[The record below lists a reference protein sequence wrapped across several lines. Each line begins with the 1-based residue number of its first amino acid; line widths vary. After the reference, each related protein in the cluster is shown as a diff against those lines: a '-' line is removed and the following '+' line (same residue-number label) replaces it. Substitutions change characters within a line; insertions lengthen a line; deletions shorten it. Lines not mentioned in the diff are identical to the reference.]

1 MPLCSSSGGG
11 FHLIVNEVEV
21 TSASD
26 TFTGGELG
34 TVEKRILCNYEY
46 IFSFHFKY
54 IYIYI
59 YMHKYYAYII

>member
-21 TSASD
+21 TSVSD

-34 TVEKRILCNYEY
+34 TGKQKDSTYVNGSIKNEN
-46 IFSFHFKY
+46 
-54 IYIYI
+54 
-59 YMHKYYAYII
+59 